1 MGPSALVLKM
11 QLSLESEA
19 PKIKHIFHSSNHLF
33 SIKIING
40 KLTFHETLFQCFAS
54 SHDADLDAGVAASKG
69 GNKQSDGQ
77 IDR

>member
-1 MGPSALVLKM
+1 MGNL
-11 QLSLESEA
+11 LSM
-19 PKIKHIFHSSNHLF
+19 
-33 SIKIING
+33 
-40 KLTFHETLFQCFAS
+40 KLALFQCFAS

>member
-40 KLTFHETLFQCFAS
+40 KLTFHETFFVSVLCQ
-54 SHDADLDAGVAASKG
+54 
-69 GNKQSDGQ
+69 QP
-77 IDR
+77 